1 MAITKIQA
9 GALPADVITTAAIDD
24 ASITHAKLHTTMDLS
39 SKTVT
44 LPTLSADLHISST
57 VQPTIRVT
65 DSDNNN
71 TAFMQADGVNGAY
84 FGTLTNH
91 PVRLA
96 PNNST
101 KMIVTTDGN
110 VGIGTSDPSTMLHL
124 SAGTTGSQGGSHAGI
139 TMTNK
144 YDNPDNSW
152 SIRPSRDG
160 LSNTGLEIRDV
171 TDDRSV
177 MAFDGA
183 GNVGIGTNSPDAPF
197 DVTRV
202 GDGTIAIFQNTG
214 LHGFEI
220 SAPSSTTLQIA
231 SRQGSRNFDL
241 WANTLSFS
249 AGGSQRMAID
259 SSGRVTKPSQ
269 PSFIAHKTTHLALS
283 GSWST
288 THINGGHN
296 VGGCFN
302 TSTGRFTAPVAGR
315 YKFDANIMHGR
326 TSGDYQI
333 WLCVNGN
340 TSTCV
345 RSNSMQDTGGN
356 WKQTAVTGIFNLAV
370 NDYISIFIR
379 SSTAEQYAIYGSVS
393 AAFTTC
399 NGYLIG

>member
-1 MAITKIQA
+1 MGGDPITA
-9 GALPADVITTAAIDD
+9 GTAKMYFN
-24 ASITHAKLHTTMDLS
+24 AS
-39 SKTVT
+39 
-44 LPTLSADLHISST
+44 
-57 VQPTIRVT
+57 
-65 DSDNNN
+65 
-71 TAFMQADGVNGAY
+71 
-84 FGTLTNH
+84 
-91 PVRLA
+91 
-96 PNNST
+96 
-101 KMIVTTDGN
+101 GN
-110 VGIGTSDPSTMLHL
+110 VGIGTS
-124 SAGTTGSQGGSHAGI
+124 
-139 TMTNK
+139 
-144 YDNPDNSW
+144 
-152 SIRPSRDG
+152 
-160 LSNTGLEIRDV
+160 
-171 TDDRSV
+171 
-177 MAFDGA
+177 
-183 GNVGIGTNSPDAPF
+183 SPDAPL
-197 DVTRV
+197 DVTRS
-202 GDGTIAIFQNTG
+202 GNGTIAVLQNTG
-214 LHGFEI
+214 NHGFEV

-231 SRQGSRNFDL
+231 SRQGSKNLDL

-283 GSWST
+283 GAGSSEAGSWST
-288 THINGGHN
+288 TYINGGHN

-399 NGYLIG
+399 NGYLIA